1 MSKKFKRLNP
11 NAFIES
17 VVQKMW
23 TNNIRRIVVLENE
36 NLQGV
41 ITQID
46 LREFLKSK
54 ILINSTIEDF
64 EVN

>member
-1 MSKKFKRLNP
+1 MSKKFKRLIP
-11 NAFIES
+11 NSFIES

>member
-1 MSKKFKRLNP
+1 VS
-11 NAFIES
+11 
-17 VVQKMW
+17 
-23 TNNIRRIVVLENE
+23 ENE